1 MVLQSKPLA
10 ALESCGILTARPLHA
25 RPLRRP
31 ACSHEDH
38 DRALD
43 EAARMAA
50 VLAGGEDDKLFA
62 AAEAGDEAQADLEAA
77 VDAKAEGGK
86 APDAPAA
93 GGHPSS
99 AAACLR
105 LLVRWGPLPGWKA
118 ACTRLTT
125 LLAPLPPPL
134 PAAAAPVVAAAAPPV
149 PREATEEQ
157 YADATSMQLPDGSS
171 YAASFVSAQ
180 DETRHE
186 P

>member
-1 MVLQSKPLA
+1 VVLQSKPLA
-10 ALESCGILTARPLHA
+10 ALESCGILTARPPPA

-31 ACSHEDH
+31 ACSQEDH

-62 AAEAGDEAQADLEAA
+62 AAEQGDEAQADLEAA

-93 GGHPSS
+93 GGHPRS
-99 AAACLR
+99 AASCLR
-105 LLVRWGPLPGWKA
+105 LLVRLGLLPGWEA

-125 LLAPLPPPL
+125 LPAPLPL
-134 PAAAAPVVAAAAPPV
+134 PTAAAPVVAAAATPV

-180 DETRHE
+180 DEPRHE